1 MAAVSSH
8 LTARHVH
15 RRPRTPAISRR
26 THRCAEGPSQG
37 RAAPPWCSV
46 FSLLVAIFTRCHH
59 HARPCRSIGLGSA
72 VNLRRQGSCS
82 ARTRREPTKL
92 EPHLTIPRPLSPSP
106 RYSAGEVFY
115 RDTTTSYCLLSI
127 VSGREIFFLARSPSL
142 NILGT
147 SPYTSITQPKPARSS
162 ASKFHPVSPTR
173 CATRFESSRF
183 PRAHPPST
191 HLLPQET
198 QRPSPN
204 SENSP
209 LQLNPNPKDVFC
221 TSAPDSCFSLCR
233 GCSARRCTSSGSTS
247 RPHGRVTQ
255 TNRHGRLSTLSRGE
269 DGHLG

>member
-147 SPYTSITQPKPARSS
+147 SPYTSITQPKPARSRHQNS
-162 ASKFHPVSPTR
+162 TPFHPPGVPPGSRAVGSRARTPQAHTFSR
-173 CATRFESSRF
+173 KKPKGLPPIPKTHRYSS
-183 PRAHPPST
+183 
-191 HLLPQET
+191 
-198 QRPSPN
+198 
-204 SENSP
+204 
-209 LQLNPNPKDVFC
+209 
-221 TSAPDSCFSLCR
+221 
-233 GCSARRCTSSGSTS
+233 
-247 RPHGRVTQ
+247 TQ
-255 TNRHGRLSTLSRGE
+255 TPKTCFALLRPTHVFHFAAAVRRAGARPAVPRVDRMVG
-269 DGHLG
+269 